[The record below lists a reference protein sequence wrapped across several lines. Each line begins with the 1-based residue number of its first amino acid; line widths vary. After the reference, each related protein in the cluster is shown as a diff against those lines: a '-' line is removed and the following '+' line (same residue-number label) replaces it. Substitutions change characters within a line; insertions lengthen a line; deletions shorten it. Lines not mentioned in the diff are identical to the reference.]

1 MAVFDLSK
9 SRHPEY
15 PIEPIFRDRWS
26 PRAMSGDPLER
37 SELMSLFEA
46 ARWAPS
52 SYNNQ
57 PWRFVYALRD
67 SPGWDRLFSLLV
79 EFNQSWASGAGAL
92 ILVAAKQ
99 TFDNGKPSVTHA
111 LDAGAA
117 WENFALQGTL
127 NGLVVHGMEGFD
139 YQRARTELGIPDDHD
154 VLAMAAIGRP
164 GRIEDLPGP
173 LREREVPSDRKPL
186 AEWVFEGRFGRP
198 AE

>member
-1 MAVFDLSK
+1 MGIFDLGDV
-9 SRHPEY
+9 RHPDY
-15 PIEPIFRDRWS
+15 PIDPIFRDRWS
-26 PRAMSGDPLER
+26 PRAMSGDPVER
-37 SELMSLFEA
+37 SELMLLFEA

-67 SPGWDRLFSLLV
+67 SVGWERLFGLLV

-92 ILVAAKQ
+92 VLIASKQ
-99 TFDNGKPSVTHA
+99 TFDNGKAAVTHA

-117 WENFALQGTL
+117 WENFALQGSL

-139 YQRARTELGIPDDHD
+139 YQRARTELGVPDDHD

-164 GRIEDLPGP
+164 GRVEELPEP
-173 LREREVPSDRKPL
+173 LREREVPSDRKPVS
-186 AEWVFEGRFGRP
+186 EWAFESRFGGPTR
-198 AE
+198 